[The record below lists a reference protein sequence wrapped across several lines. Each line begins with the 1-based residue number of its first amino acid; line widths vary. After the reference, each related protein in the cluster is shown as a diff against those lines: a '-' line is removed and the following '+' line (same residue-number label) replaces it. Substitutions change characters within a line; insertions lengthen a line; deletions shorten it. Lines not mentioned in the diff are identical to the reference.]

1 MKQPRLTPLV
11 RLSLGLIFLIVALVL
26 LMDMVGLFPKRA
38 TWLAEARIQN
48 SQALATQAVL
58 LLGQDQLKSLADTYQ
73 AALKRNPDLRSIGL
87 RAQGGD
93 LRLALGEHDH
103 WVEPQGGESTLDRF
117 VIPVERNGQH
127 WGQIEIAYE
136 PLRPNSLLGW
146 LREPFTVMILTL
158 AVFGLLAVYLYL
170 RRALQY
176 LDPATVVPERV
187 RHAFDTLKEGI
198 VILDD
203 ESRILLTNRAFGALH
218 PSLSGDWLG
227 KRLDSLEWLAQGL
240 GTASD
245 TYPWAIAM
253 RSSEGYSEGLHEFF
267 PTEGEPINVIIRASP
282 ILDARERVRGCLVSF
297 DDVTEVH
304 VINQELRLALSEL
317 EQSRDLISAQNDE
330 LQKLANRDPMTGCLN
345 RRAFFEQLDSLFVG
359 LRGQGGSL
367 CCIMSDID
375 HFKQFNDRYGHAVG
389 DDVIRADV
397 RVLQAGLRNNDLL
410 CRYGGEEFC
419 IVLPDTQLEQALE
432 IAERL
437 RADVEAHAGMSVRSE
452 PGLRITASFGVSE
465 WLGGNDSPD
474 ALIDRADQ
482 ALYVSK
488 KRGRNRV
495 TGWAEG
501 MGAPG

>member
-1 MKQPRLTPLV
+1 MKKPRLTPLV

-38 TWLAEARIQN
+38 SWLAEARVQN
-48 SQALATQAVL
+48 SQALATQAAL
-58 LLGQDQLKSLADTYQ
+58 LLGQNQMQALADTYQ

-87 RAQGGD
+87 REQGGH
-93 LRLALGEHDH
+93 LRLALGEHGQ
-103 WVEPQGGESTLDRF
+103 WIEPRGGESTLDRF

-127 WGQIEIAYE
+127 WGQIEIAYQ

-146 LREPFTVMILTL
+146 LREPFTVMIITLT
-158 AVFGLLAVYLYL
+158 VFGLLAIYLYL

-187 RHAFDTLKEGI
+187 RQAFNTLKEGI

-203 ESRILLTNRAFGALH
+203 EHRILLTNNAFGGLH
-218 PSLSGDWLG
+218 SSLSGDWLG
-227 KRLDSLEWLAQGL
+227 KRLDSLEWLAKGL

-245 TYPWAIAM
+245 AYPWVIAM
-253 RSSEGYSEGLHEFF
+253 RSPEGYSEGLHEFH
-267 PTEGEPINVIIRASP
+267 PPDGEPINVIIRASP

-304 VINQELRLALSEL
+304 AINQELRLALSEL
-317 EQSRDLISAQNDE
+317 EQSRDLISAQNEE

-345 RRAFFEQLDSLFVG
+345 RRAFFEQLDGLFAK
-359 LRGQGGSL
+359 LRAEGGML

-452 PGLRITASFGVSE
+452 PGLRITASFGVSH
-465 WLGGNDSPD
+465 WLGGDDAPD
-474 ALIDRADQ
+474 TLIDRADQ

-488 KRGRNRV
+488 KSGRNRV

-501 MGAPG
+501 MSAPG